1 MGDGELESFHSQD
14 LSGQQKKRSSV
25 CVGRGHG
32 YFLGM
37 GPDAE
42 TVGSDPNAGFFIF
55 CRVMKLEAGCGR
67 AASEVLRLKKRLSQI
82 LSHAQRCGHRRPE
95 PNPSLVQGLRLRTR
109 PPGGQV
115 RA

>member
-1 MGDGELESFHSQD
+1 MGDGELEAFHSQD

-32 YFLGM
+32 DFLGM

-55 CRVMKLEAGCGR
+55 CRVMKLEAG
-67 AASEVLRLKKRLSQI
+67 
-82 LSHAQRCGHRRPE
+82 
-95 PNPSLVQGLRLRTR
+95 
-109 PPGGQV
+109 
-115 RA
+115 